1 MIVGIDP
8 GTTAAWAFLSLKG
21 ELIGVGSKRNI
32 DSDSLLKEIMRN
44 GRALIVGCDKAK
56 TPFLAHSIAAKFGAK
71 IVSPNYDLLVD
82 EKRELA
88 KSFKTNNAHELD
100 ALASALFAYNK
111 VLPLLRRVEKTLEKE
126 GKLGLFE
133 KVFEIV
139 LKENMS
145 IRAALVLCEEK
156 PIQIDEPKNE
166 EEERDVDL
174 VRLFSALSRERRSFV
189 QVKELNARLENEVRK
204 LKNDVESLRQRQSE
218 LVKPKSRERRMNEKD
233 ARIQSFTDRF
243 ENVKKDLDAAK
254 SHILFLE
261 KSLLKRDLIAVPKLN
276 KLSWNEAVSVRP
288 FINDSIF
295 IENIDSLSDNAVKVL
310 SDAGVRIV
318 LCKKLPS
325 DKLRRDL
332 PFIFR
337 EFQGTLAGNIALV
350 NSGFLERIRKEKDAL
365 LKVIDDFKKERS
377 KV

>member
-8 GTTAAWAFLSLKG
+8 GTTVAWAFLSLKG
-21 ELIGVGSKRNI
+21 EVISVGSKRNI
-32 DSDSLLKEIMRN
+32 DSDALLGEIMRH

-71 IVSPNYDLLVD
+71 VFSPNYDLLID
-82 EKRELA
+82 EKRNLV
-88 KSFKTNNAHELD
+88 KNFKTNNAHESD

-126 GKLGLFE
+126 NKPQFFE
-133 KVFEIV
+133 KVVEIV

-145 IRAALVLCEEK
+145 IRAALVLCEGK
-156 PIQIDEPKNE
+156 PIQFEEPKNE

-189 QVKELNARLENEVRK
+189 QVKEQNVRLENEVKRLRNEIEM
-204 LKNDVESLRQRQSE
+204 LKERQSE
-218 LVKPKSRERRMNEKD
+218 LVKPKSREKRLSEKD
-233 ARIQSFTDRF
+233 ARIQSFADRF
-243 ENVKKDLDAAK
+243 ENVKKEFDEAK
-254 SHILFLE
+254 RHILFLE
-261 KSLLKRDLIAVPKLN
+261 KHLLKRNFVAVPRLN
-276 KLSWNEAVSVRP
+276 KLSWNDAIGVRP
-288 FINDSIF
+288 FVNDCVFIESVDSI
-295 IENIDSLSDNAVKVL
+295 SDNAVKVL
-310 SDAGVRIV
+310 SDSGVRIV

-337 EFQGTLAGNIALV
+337 EFQGTLTGNIAFV
-350 NSGFLERIRKEKDAL
+350 SGDFLDKIRKEKDAL
-365 LKVIDDFKKERS
+365 LKVIDEFKKERS

>member
-1 MIVGIDP
+1 MIVGVDP
-8 GTTAAWAFLSLKG
+8 GTTVGWAILSLKG
-21 ELIGVGSKRNI
+21 EVVSVGSRRNI
-32 DSDSLLKEIMRN
+32 DSDSLLKEIMN
-44 GRALIVGCDKAK
+44 KGRALVVGCDKAK
-56 TPFLAHSIAAKFGAK
+56 TPFLAQSIAAKFGAK
-71 IVSPNYDLLVD
+71 VVSPNYDLLVD

-88 KSFKTNNAHELD
+88 KHFKTDNAHELD

-111 VLPLLRRVEKTLEKE
+111 VLPLLRRVERALEKD
-126 GKLGLFE
+126 GKTRFFE
-133 KVFEIV
+133 KVVEIV

-145 IRAALVLCEEK
+145 IRAALVLCEER
-156 PIQIDEPKNE
+156 PVQVEEPKNE
-166 EEERDVDL
+166 EEERDIDL

-189 QVKELNARLENEVRK
+189 QVKEQNSRLENEVRRLRVEVEL
-204 LKNDVESLRQRQSE
+204 LKERQSE
-218 LVKPKSRERRMNEKD
+218 LVKPKSRERRLNEKD

-243 ENVKKDLDAAK
+243 ENAKRELEEAK

-261 KSLLKRDLIAVPKLN
+261 KHILKRDFVAIPRISKLGW
-276 KLSWNEAVSVRP
+276 SEAVSVRP
-288 FINDSIF
+288 FVNDCIF
-295 IENIDSLSDNAVKVL
+295 IESVDSLSENAVKVL
-310 SDAGVRIV
+310 SDSGVRIV

-337 EFQGTLAGNIALV
+337 EFQGSLTGNIALV
-350 NSGFLERIRKEKDAL
+350 KGDFIDKIRKEKDAL

>member
-8 GTTAAWAFLSLKG
+8 GTTVAWAFLDLNGK
-21 ELIGVGSKRNI
+21 LISVGSRRNF
-32 DSDSLLKEIMRN
+32 DSDSLLKEIMN
-44 GRALIVGCDKAK
+44 KGRALVIGCDKAK
-56 TPFLAHSIAAKFGAK
+56 TPFLAQSIAAKFGAK
-71 IVSPNYDLLVD
+71 VVSPNYDLLVD
-82 EKRELA
+82 EKRELT
-88 KSFKTNNAHELD
+88 KNFQTNNAHESD

-126 GKLGLFE
+126 GRLNLLE

-145 IRAALVLCEEK
+145 IRAALVLCDEK
-156 PIQIDEPKNE
+156 PKVVEEPQNE

-189 QVKELNARLENEVRK
+189 QVKEQNARLENEARRLRNEINL
-204 LKNDVESLRQRQSE
+204 LKEKQSE
-218 LVKPKSRERRMNEKD
+218 LVKPKSREKRLNEKD
-233 ARIQSFTDRF
+233 ARIQSFADRF
-243 ENVKKDLDAAK
+243 ENAK
-254 SHILFLE
+254 REIEEAKGHILFLE
-261 KSLLKRDLIAVPKLN
+261 KHLLKRDFVAIPKMG
-276 KLSWNEAVSVRP
+276 KLSWNDAISVRP
-288 FINDSIF
+288 FVNDCVF
-295 IENIDSLSDNAVKVL
+295 IESVDSLSENAVKVL
-310 SDAGVRIV
+310 SDSGVRIV

-337 EFQGTLAGNIALV
+337 EFQGILAGNIALV
-350 NSGFLERIRKEKDAL
+350 NGGFLEKIRKEKDAL
-365 LKVIDDFKKERS
+365 LKVIDEFKKERS